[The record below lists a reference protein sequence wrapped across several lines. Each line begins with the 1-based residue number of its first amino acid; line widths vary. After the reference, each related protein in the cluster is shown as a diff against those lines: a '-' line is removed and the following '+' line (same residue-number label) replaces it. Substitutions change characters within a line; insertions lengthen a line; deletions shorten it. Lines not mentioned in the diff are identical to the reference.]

1 MGSVAR
7 NHAEPEQSEDQ
18 GLEQG
23 IPPVEP
29 ERNADKEQKKQGGE
43 TL

>member
-1 MGSVAR
+1 MGNVAC
-7 NHAEPEQSEDQ
+7 NHTEPEQSEDQ

-23 IPPVEP
+23 FTPVETG
-29 ERNADKEQKKQGGE
+29 NADEEQKKQRDE